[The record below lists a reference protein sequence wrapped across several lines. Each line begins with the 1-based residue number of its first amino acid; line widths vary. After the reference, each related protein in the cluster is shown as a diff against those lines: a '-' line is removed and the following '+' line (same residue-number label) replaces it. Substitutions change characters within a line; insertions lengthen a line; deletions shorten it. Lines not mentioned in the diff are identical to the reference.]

1 MLHLK
6 HLRVEGFRGF
16 PKKSDDFEFT
26 TPAVLLHGDNHQG
39 KSSVLNAIEWCLY
52 GDQCVGRK
60 SDIRERV
67 GGWEIINRDAP
78 KASVELA
85 IETDEGITTIKRF
98 EAKGKGK
105 KGRTVEVKLP
115 DGSAKEGDD
124 AEREIVRLIRHMS
137 FTDFATTVYQHQ
149 ETIRA
154 IIVQTPSDRSD
165 AIDRLLG
172 LSDYR
177 NILDGIKKSKIADVR
192 KELANQFTK
201 FQALIEQTLKI
212 RQEELEQ
219 KKEKVVDSGLDE
231 NQLNEHKLLEV
242 ANDVRK
248 QIGKFASEL
257 AITAAPISSPT
268 NWKGTQTFMFEANN
282 ELDRLWFESPDV
294 KKQSEL
300 NSKRTEADTIK
311 INYENQKQVVA
322 TAEEELQN
330 FEQAHGSH
338 DKIDEEVRAI
348 QSNIDAVDNE
358 IRQVSPKAKLVK
370 EGIALLETAAPA
382 YPMDICPLCGKTVPN
397 LLKHL
402 KKEWAEKIE
411 EQVHDLNTRLSEL
424 GEKKAELEG
433 RRDKHERLTKNVAE
447 SKAKLVD
454 SVNRATEFLGREL
467 TDRDD
472 PAVLLGKVITEIDD
486 HLKKTKDAIRDKR
499 EILNNIKESL
509 NRLNLLYEVLEFEEK
524 ISGIQ
529 KIEDTKEYKE
539 QNEIRDKV
547 ATLVKDVEVLD
558 KNLRECL
565 SEQAKN
571 KMKAAA
577 GAIDSYFRKIVENP
591 AIQKL
596 GVKIEEDTR
605 TGGNSYTFH
614 DQHGKELSPVL
625 SQGDLNALA
634 LSMFLGLVKAY
645 SHPIGFIMM
654 DDPSQSLGTPQKEH
668 LVEVLDEVCEGRN
681 LVISTM
687 DTELQG
693 FLQSGLTQAKTIY
706 EFSKWEPKM
715 GPNVIKKV

>member
-1 MLHLK
+1 MLQLK

-52 GDQCVGRK
+52 GEHCVGQK

-67 GGWEIINRDAP
+67 GGWDIVNRNAP

-85 IETDEGITTIKRF
+85 IETDEGVTTVKRV
-98 EAKGKGK
+98 EVKGKGK
-105 KGRTVEVKLP
+105 RGKTVEVKLT
-115 DGSAKEGDD
+115 DGSVKEGDE
-124 AEREIVRLIRHMS
+124 AEQEIIRLIRLS
-137 FTDFATTVYQHQ
+137 FKDFATTVYQHQ

-177 NILDGIKKSKIADVR
+177 NILDGIKKSNIADVQ
-192 KELANQFTK
+192 KKLANQFDN

-219 KKEKVVDSGLDE
+219 KKEKAVGSGLDE

-242 ANDVRK
+242 ANNVQT

-257 AITAAPISSPT
+257 AITVAPISSPT
-268 NWKGTQTFMFEANN
+268 NWKGAQTFTAEATK
-282 ELDRLWFESPDV
+282 EVERLWSESPDV

-300 NSKRTEADTIK
+300 NSKRTEADTTRAS
-311 INYENQKQVVA
+311 YEKQKQVAA
-322 TAEEELQN
+322 TAEEELQK
-330 FEQAHGSH
+330 FEHEHGSH
-338 DKIDEEVRAI
+338 DKIDEGVRTV
-348 QSNIDAVDNE
+348 QKDIDAVDNE
-358 IRQVSPKAKLVK
+358 IRQLSPKAKLVE
-370 EGIALLETAAPA
+370 EGITLLETAAPA
-382 YPMDICPLCGKTVPN
+382 YGTDICPLCGKTVPN
-397 LLKHL
+397 LLDHL
-402 KKEWAEKIE
+402 KKEWTERIE
-411 EQVHDLNTRLSEL
+411 GEVRDLKTRRSEL
-424 GEKKAELEG
+424 EERKVELEG
-433 RRDKHERLTKNVAE
+433 LRAKHELLTKNVAE
-447 SKAKLVD
+447 AKEQLRASVDKA
-454 SVNRATEFLGREL
+454 AEFLGKEL

-472 PAVLLGKVITEIDD
+472 PAALLGKEIAEIDD
-486 HLKKTKDAIRDKR
+486 RLKKIEDAIKDKR
-499 EILNNIKESL
+499 ETLNQISKSL
-509 NRLNLLYEVLEFEEK
+509 NKLNLLYEILEVEEK

-529 KIEDTKEYKE
+529 KIEDTNEYKE
-539 QNEIRDKV
+539 QSEIRDKV
-547 ATLVKDVEVLD
+547 AALVADVEMLD
-558 KNLRECL
+558 KTIRECM

-577 GAIDSYFRKIVENP
+577 GAIDNYFRKIVENP

-596 GVKIEEDTR
+596 DVKIEEDKR

-614 DQHGKELSPVL
+614 DQNGEELSPVL

-634 LSMFLGLVKAY
+634 LSMFLGLVEAY
-645 SHPIGFIMM
+645 SHPIRFIMM
-654 DDPSQSLGTPQKEH
+654 DDPSQSLGTPQKKR
-668 LVEVLDEVCEGRN
+668 LVEVIDEVCESRN
-681 LVISTM
+681 LIVSTM
-687 DTELQG
+687 DTELQE
-693 FLQSGLTQAKTIY
+693 FLQSGLTKAKTIY
-706 EFSKWEPKM
+706 EFSKWDPKT